1 MRILLIEDDVDL
13 AANTADYLE
22 AMGHTVDC
30 ADRVR
35 QVPGLL
41 EQTQPELVILDLM
54 LPDGDGISV
63 AQSIRQ
69 SAAGNLPILMLTA
82 RDTESDKLRG
92 FSAGADDYLI
102 KPFSLPELAARVA
115 ARVAAL
121 ERRAHGASV
130 SRSLQVADLHLDL
143 DAGTLRRGAT
153 PIHLKP
159 AAFRLLAHLMAN
171 THRVVPRAELES
183 LLWGD
188 SPPDSDLLRTHIHAI
203 RKEVDTAG
211 REPLVHTSRGVGY
224 RVGEA

>member
-1 MRILLIEDDVDL
+1 MATRVLIVEDDNYFAGIL
-13 AANTADYLE
+13 RDYLE
-22 AMGHTVDC
+22 YVGYTVEH
-30 ADRVR
+30 A
-35 QVPGLL
+35 
-41 EQTQPELVILDLM
+41 
-54 LPDGDGISV
+54 GDGQAGFEAWQARRPDLLLTDVLLPRLNGLELSARVKAIAPRVPVVLMSAV
-63 AQSIRQ
+63 YKDADEIR
-69 SAAGNLPILMLTA
+69 SNL
-82 RDTESDKLRG
+82 KQC
-92 FSAGADDYLI
+92 GADDYLI
-102 KPFSLPELAARVA
+102 KPFSLPELA